1 MTKFSVSK
9 LQRNKEYFTKRA
21 LPSNCRCSLK
31 KKKKIS
37 SQESRNHHCISSHTR
52 KIREKKTVCLKKC
65 GYEGYQELEKEFKD
79 INSKKFKQ
87 INTEIYRELGI
98 LCRDKRD
105 LFTATSGKYY
115 GVKKCCLKEYIYSN
129 GQSNKNCLYGIIP
142 CDQCYSKI
150 DTIKNKSLRE
160 QGLKDFYKEV
170 SKRRHS
176 RIPLGNTFTLV
187 QRLFAN
193 EKFYQRKTK
202 LYLNWFLFNPL
213 FKESIDF
220 SLRMKLRFMKQIQK
234 SEMRFEDILLD
245 DHLVQLRI
253 NSQDHHLT
261 TSKKTYS
268 FIKKILL
275 ELLESYMRFNMD
287 EDEIIEVLPL

>member
-9 LQRNKEYFTKRA
+9 LPKNKEYFTKRA
-21 LPSNCRCSLK
+21 LPYNCRYSLK

-87 INTEIYRELGI
+87 IDREIYRELGI

-115 GVKKCCLKEYIYSN
+115 GVEKCCLKEYIYGN

-160 QGLKDFYKEV
+160 HGLKDYYKEV

-176 RIPLGNTFTLV
+176 RIPLENTFTLV

-245 DHLVQLRI
+245 DHLVRLRI
-253 NSQDHHLT
+253 NSQAHHLT

-275 ELLESYMRFNMD
+275 ESYMKFNMD